1 MSFIKISAGI
11 FLALA
16 ASRFIPHPPNFTSL
30 LALAFYVPIFFGIR
44 FLPILI
50 LCFAIT
56 DLFIGMHSLS
66 IFTWGSLI
74 VIGMLTK
81 YFYSG
86 IFSRIL
92 GSLLGATIF
101 FIITNYGVWTTS
113 GMYDYTLEGLLLCY
127 TLAIPFF
134 TYSLI
139 STFIFSSIFE
149 GSNRLISKFNI
160 FTVKKGLISKN
171 YKF

>member
-1 MSFIKISAGI
+1 MGI
-11 FLALA
+11 FLALS

-30 LALAFYVPIFFGIR
+30 LALSFYVPVFFGIK

-50 LCFAIT
+50 LSYAIT
-56 DLFIGMHSLS
+56 DLFIGMHSLP

-74 VIGMLTK
+74 VIALLTK

-92 GSLLGATIF
+92 GALLGATIF
-101 FIITNYGVWTTS
+101 FIITNYGVWTS
-113 GMYDYTLEGLLLCY
+113 GVYGYTLKGLILCY
-127 TLAIPFF
+127 SLAIPFF

-139 STFIFSSIFE
+139 STFIFSAIIE
-149 GSNRLISKFNI
+149 TI
-160 FTVKKGLISKN
+160 
-171 YKF
+171 YKFWFIIYKTND

>member
-1 MSFIKISAGI
+1 MSYLKISLGI
-11 FLALA
+11 FLSLA

-30 LALAFYVPIFFGIR
+30 LALAFYVPVFFGIK

-50 LCFAIT
+50 LSYAIT
-56 DLFIGMHSLS
+56 DLFIGMHSLP

-74 VIGMLTK
+74 VIALLTK

-92 GSLLGATIF
+92 GALLGATIF
-101 FIITNYGVWTTS
+101 FIITNYGVWTS
-113 GMYDYTLEGLLLCY
+113 GVYGYTLKGLILCY
-127 TLAIPFF
+127 SLAIPFF

-149 GSNRLISKFNI
+149 GFYKLSSKFNLNI
-160 FTVKKGLISKN
+160 IKN
-171 YKF
+171 KNN

>member
-1 MSFIKISAGI
+1 MNFIKISTGI
-11 FLALA
+11 FLVLA
-16 ASRFIPHPPNFTSL
+16 ASRFVPHPPNFTSL

-81 YFYSG
+81 FFYSA
-86 IFSRIL
+86 IFFRIL
-92 GSLLGATIF
+92 GSLVGATIF

-113 GMYDYTLEGLLLCY
+113 GMYDHTLEGLLLCY

-149 GSNRLISKFNI
+149 GSSKLSSKFNI
-160 FTVKKGLISKN
+160 NIITVKLIK
-171 YKF
+171 

>member
-1 MSFIKISAGI
+1 MSFIKISVGI

-30 LALAFYVPIFFGIR
+30 FALAFYVPIFFGIK
-44 FLPILI
+44 FIPVLI

-56 DLFIGMHSLS
+56 DLFIGIHSLS

-113 GMYDYTLEGLLLCY
+113 GMYDYTLEGAVLCY

-149 GSNRLISKFNI
+149 ASNRLISKFGIN
-160 FTVKKGLISKN
+160 TISSKVN
-171 YKF
+171 

>member
-1 MSFIKISAGI
+1 MNFIKISTGI
-11 FLALA
+11 FLVLA
-16 ASRFIPHPPNFTSL
+16 ASRFVPHPPNFTSL

-81 YFYSG
+81 FFYSG

-92 GSLLGATIF
+92 GSLVGATIF

-113 GMYDYTLEGLLLCY
+113 GMYDHTLEGLLLCY

-149 GSNRLISKFNI
+149 GSSKLSSKFNI
-160 FTVKKGLISKN
+160 NIITVKLIK
-171 YKF
+171 